1 MATRQRLFDRGTEHG
16 RALRIRAGHELRE
29 ARIGLGLSLAEVGRA
44 TRLSEGQVSRIE
56 RGLVVRVSL
65 EDLARLHVVV
75 GLELSMRSFPS
86 GQPIRDAAH
95 VQLLSEFR
103 SRLHRS
109 LAWAVE
115 VPLPTRGDPR
125 AWDGLIRGPD
135 FRYGVEAE
143 TAPRDAQAL
152 VRRILAKERDGE
164 VDGAILL
171 VRATLQTRR
180 FLGEAGD
187 WLASSFPVEGSR
199 ALELLAA
206 GVAPGGNAVVVLPPR
221 RRRTGLA
228 GTAS

>member
-1 MATRQRLFDRGTEHG
+1 MATKERLFDRGTEHG
-16 RALRIRAGHELRE
+16 RALRTRTGRELRD

-56 RGLVVRVSL
+56 RGLVVRVAL

-75 GLELSMRSFPS
+75 ALELSMRSYPS

-95 VQLLSEFR
+95 VQLLSECQG
-103 SRLHRS
+103 RLHRS

-115 VPLPTRGDPR
+115 VPLPIRGDPR
-125 AWDGLIRGPD
+125 AWDGLIRGPE

-152 VRRILAKERDGE
+152 VRRILAKERDSA
-164 VDGAILL
+164 VDGVILL

-180 FLGEAGD
+180 FLAEAGD
-187 WLASSFPVEGSR
+187 WLVSSFPVEGSR

-206 GVAPGGNAVVVLPPR
+206 GVAPGGNSVVVLPPR
-221 RRRTGLA
+221 RRRAGLA

>member
-1 MATRQRLFDRGTEHG
+1 MFDRGTEHG
-16 RALRIRAGHELRE
+16 RALRTRAGRELRD
-29 ARIGLGLSLAEVGRA
+29 ARIGLGLSLVEVGRA
-44 TRLSEGQVSRIE
+44 ARLSEGQVSRIE

-75 GLELSMRSFPS
+75 GLELSIRSFP
-86 GQPIRDAAH
+86 GGPPIRDAAH
-95 VQLLSEFR
+95 IQLLSEFR

-125 AWDGLIRGPD
+125 AWDGLVRGPD

-164 VDGAILL
+164 VDGVILL
-171 VRATLQTRR
+171 LRATLQTRR
-180 FLGEAGD
+180 FLTEAGT
-187 WLASSFPVEGSR
+187 WLASSFPVVGSR

-206 GVAPGGNAVVVLPPR
+206 GVAPGGNAVVVLPAR
-221 RRRTGLA
+221 RRPAELA